1 MRRIGWKT
9 RATVFLILILFMAVL
24 WFFLRGTGM
33 PASLSAAALTAWLDD
48 LGPWAPILL
57 ATMMVMAVVVGP
69 IPTLPVSAASGLAF
83 GLVGGTLVAVGGA
96 LIGAL
101 IAFWASRLLG
111 RDLVCRY
118 LRDNPLFASG
128 KSQNLLFWIVFFTRL
143 VPLFSFALI
152 SYAAGVTAISA
163 WRFALASLIGMLPM
177 TVVFAGL
184 GHNFELHPV
193 LTVVAAGALLLAMT
207 VLPYY
212 LNKYHRER
220 IARWLG
226 PDPFKRDS

>member
-1 MRRIGWKT
+1 M
-9 RATVFLILILFMAVL
+9 FLILILFMAVL
-24 WFFLRGTGM
+24 WFFLRETGM
-33 PASLSAAALTAWLDD
+33 PASLSATALSAWLDD

-83 GLVGGTLVAVGGA
+83 GLVGGTLVAAGGA

-118 LRDNPLFASG
+118 LRDNPLFANG
-128 KSQNLLFWIVFFTRL
+128 KAQNLLFWIVFFTRL

-212 LNKYHRER
+212 LNKHHSER

>member
-1 MRRIGWKT
+1 MFL
-9 RATVFLILILFMAVL
+9 VLILMVTGL
-24 WFFLRGTGM
+24 WFFLRAMDM
-33 PASLSAAALTAWLDD
+33 PASLSAAALSAWLDD

-57 ATMMVMAVVVGP
+57 ATMMVLAVVVGP

-83 GLVGGTLVAVGGA
+83 GLVGGTLVAAGGA
-96 LIGAL
+96 LIGAM
-101 IAFWASRLLG
+101 IAFWAARLLG
-111 RDLVCRY
+111 RDLVCHY
-118 LRDNPLFASG
+118 LKDNPLFTSER
-128 KSQNLLFWIVFFTRL
+128 SQSLLFWIVFITRL

-193 LTVVAAGALLLAMT
+193 LTVLTAGALLLAMT
-207 VLPYY
+207 LLPYY
-212 LNKYHRER
+212 LNKHHSAR

-226 PDPFKRDS
+226 PAPFKRDS

>member
-1 MRRIGWKT
+1 M
-9 RATVFLILILFMAVL
+9 LILFMATL
-24 WFFLRGTGM
+24 WFFLRETGM
-33 PASLSAAALTAWLDD
+33 PTSLSATALSDWVDD

-83 GLVGGTLVAVGGA
+83 GLVGGTLVAAGGA

-101 IAFWASRLLG
+101 IAFWAARLLG
-111 RDLVCRY
+111 RDLVCEY

-128 KSQNLLFWIVFFTRL
+128 GSQNLLFWIVFFTRL

-152 SYAAGVTAISA
+152 SYAAGVTAIGA
-163 WRFALASLIGMLPM
+163 WRFALATLIGMLPM

-184 GHNFELHPV
+184 GHHFELHPV
-193 LTVVAAGALLLAMT
+193 LTVVAAGVLLLAMT

-212 LNKYHRER
+212 LNKHHSAR
-220 IARWLG
+220 IARWVG
-226 PDPFKRDS
+226 SDPSRRDR